1 MIRTLVAMT
10 RRQKGLILLGMDL
23 CLVPL
28 ALLSSLAL
36 HAAPL
41 NPLALFVDF
50 APYLGVASLAGAA
63 LSIGLG
69 VPFIP
74 LKDYQLSGVL
84 RHTAVALGIVMVSA
98 LLATYS
104 GQQMVQHPGVLV
116 PFGLILLVAMIGL
129 RGGLFYLVLGM
140 YRRSRKVT
148 RVAVYGAGRTGL
160 ALAAALRSH
169 PHIVPLVII
178 DDNATLRG
186 LNLCGLPVMS
196 GGQYAKV
203 VDRFKLNR
211 VILAMPSL
219 SADKQTYL
227 SRRFEKLGVEVQTLP
242 AFAQLLGSDELLTR
256 LTPAGING
264 LLRADHLRDAGGR
277 GYEEYR
283 GASVM
288 ISGAGGSI
296 GLELCRQVLACRP
309 RQLVMLELSE
319 LALYNAEAEMR
330 VLAEAAGVRVVPVLG
345 SVQDGPL
352 VEKALAEH
360 RVEIVLHAAAYKHV
374 PLVEAN
380 PRVGVANNTLGT
392 AVLAQKAR
400 EAGVRR
406 FVLISSDKAV
416 RATSIMGASKR
427 FAELVVQDLA
437 ARPGKTR
444 FSIVRFGNVM
454 GSSGS
459 VIPLFQEQIARGGPV
474 TLTDPLVTRY
484 FMSIQEA
491 ARLVLLAG
499 AFAEGGEVFVLDMGE
514 PVQIRDLAERL
525 IAAAGFS
532 LRNAENPDGD
542 IEIVVTGLRPGEK
555 LYEELMIAPGV
566 QATAHRKIVKVR
578 EASLSELEM
587 AGALKALRD
596 AVAQGS
602 DTGVLSAVARAVA
615 DYQPSN
621 AALDQLER
629 LVDPARSSE
638 RPPVTSG
645 TAAVT
650 PMAGQSPAKGRGV
663 LTSAP
668 KD

>member
-10 RRQKGLILLGMDL
+10 RRQKALILLGLDF

-28 ALLSSLAL
+28 SLFLALSL
-36 HAAPL
+36 HAASRGSL
-41 NPLALFVDF
+41 SLLADF
-50 APYLGVASLAGAA
+50 TPYLAVAAGVGAA
-63 LSIGLG
+63 LSIRLG
-69 VPFIP
+69 VPFTP

-84 RHTAVALGIVMVSA
+84 RSTVVAIGVVIVTAVLAVTSGQAEIGHPGVMVS
-98 LLATYS
+98 
-104 GQQMVQHPGVLV
+104 
-116 PFGLILLVAMIGL
+116 FGLILMVTMIAL

-140 YRRSRKVT
+140 YRRSREVT
-148 RVAVYGAGRTGL
+148 RVAIYGAGRTGL

-169 PHIVPLVII
+169 PHIVPLVIL

-203 VDRFKLNR
+203 VDRYKLSR
-211 VILAMPSL
+211 VILAMPNL

-242 AFAQLLGSDELLTR
+242 SFAQLLGSDDLLEK
-256 LTPAGING
+256 LTPAGLNG

-283 GASVM
+283 GASVL

-345 SVQDGPL
+345 SVQDGKL
-352 VEKALAEH
+352 VENALAEH

-374 PLVEAN
+374 PMVEAN
-380 PRVGVANNTLGT
+380 PRVGVSNNTLGT

-400 EAGVRR
+400 DAGVRR
-406 FVLISSDKAV
+406 FVLVSSDKAV

-474 TLTDPLVTRY
+474 TLTDPSVTRY

-525 IAAAGFS
+525 IAAAGFT

-566 QATAHRKIVKVR
+566 QATAHHKIVKVR

-596 AVAQGS
+596 AVVQGS
-602 DTGVLSAVARAVA
+602 DAAVLSAVARAVA
-615 DYQPSN
+615 DYQPN
-621 AALDQLER
+621 PDAQQARDAAAEAVRLDP
-629 LVDPARSSE
+629 PAVQA
-638 RPPVTSG
+638 PKPATL
-645 TAAVT
+645 A
-650 PMAGQSPAKGRGV
+650 PMAAGSPAKARGV
-663 LTSAP
+663 ASKTPAE
-668 KD
+668 